1 MTLVQQKYKI
11 GDSRVLESRESADG
25 STIRRRRIT
34 SDGSHRFT
42 TYERVEYPQIIVIK
56 RDGRQEFFNR
66 EKLKH
71 AISNSTGKFVDSDIA
86 LERIVGNVEKKLYA
100 GKDGQVESHLLG
112 EYVLDELASFNE
124 VAYVRFASV
133 FQKFATLDDFVKI
146 LELRKNKN
154 EVLS

>member
-1 MTLVQQKYKI
+1 MSLVQQKYKI

-42 TYERVEYPQIIVIK
+42 TYERVEYPQVVVVK

-66 EKLKH
+66 EKLKNS
-71 AISNSTGKFVDSDIA
+71 ISNSIGKFIDSDIV

-100 GKDGQVESHLLG
+100 SKDVQVESHLLG

-133 FQKFATLDDFVKI
+133 FHKFATLDDFVKI

-154 EVLS
+154 EGLS